1 MTDQPWRQKQMV
13 LIVDDD
19 LASRELLANYLEPE
33 GYAVVLASSGTEA
46 IEEARR
52 SLPDLIVTDILMPGP
67 GGLQTLFVLKNT
79 PETSHIPAIVVSGVN
94 PRILGLMPAAAYLVK
109 PVEKQNFVLTVS
121 KCLEAADLVADS
133 REDAMATVREVE
145 IEKELE
151 KLYQQLEEFSDP
163 TPAEQPNEYEVEEVE
178 AWENLRER
186 IRTLENELAVITGQQ
201 S

>member
-1 MTDQPWRQKQMV
+1 M
-13 LIVDDD
+13 IVDDD
-19 LASRELLANYLEPE
+19 LATRELLAAYLEPE

-46 IEEARR
+46 VETAQRL
-52 SLPDLIVTDILMPGP
+52 LPDLIVTDILMPGA

-79 PETSHIPAIVVSGVN
+79 PGTSHIPAIVVSGVN
-94 PRILGLMPAAAYLVK
+94 PRILGLMPAAAYLLK
-109 PVEKQNFVLTVS
+109 PVEKQNFVQTVS

-163 TPAEQPNEYEVEEVE
+163 TPAEQPNEYEVEELE